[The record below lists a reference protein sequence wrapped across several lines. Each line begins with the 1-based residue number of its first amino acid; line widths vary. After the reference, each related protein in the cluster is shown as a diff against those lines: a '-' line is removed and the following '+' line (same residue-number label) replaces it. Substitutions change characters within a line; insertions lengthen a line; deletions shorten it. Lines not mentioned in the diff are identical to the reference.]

1 MIRLAIAED
10 HQSLIDGIKLLL
22 EYEDAISIVGTA
34 NDGEALLEIVEKKQP
49 NVVLTDIRMPKMDG
63 IEATKQIKKKHPK
76 INILAFTMFE
86 QTEAIQQMIE
96 AGASGYILK
105 NSSLEEVH
113 NAILAVAK
121 GEKYFD
127 ANINTNVINAQ
138 SSNKTKGV
146 LTKRQTEILQLIG
159 QGKTSREIADLLFIG
174 VHTVDTHRKNMV
186 RILGLQGKGEL
197 MRFALTITLS
207 QNQDVS
213 IKIDVFKTESDS
225 TKKST
230 TIKEKTYNYIYKT
243 ERKGSWQT
251 TFGFNFIHLRNND
264 TYFSKTVDSTFVI
277 AEGTN
282 QNKYDFY
289 PTIMFTWY
297 ANNSDTI
304 NFGLSGGLG
313 YDLEKSVSVF
323 VGGSI
328 IYNQNIT
335 ITAGLAFHN
344 QQRLNSAYQEG
355 DLIKE
360 NLSFE
365 QLHEDYIRLNPFLS
379 IAFRLDKSPF
389 N

>member
-197 MRFALTITLS
+197 MRFAL
-207 QNQDVS
+207 
-213 IKIDVFKTESDS
+213 E
-225 TKKST
+225 KK
-230 TIKEKTYNYIYKT
+230 YK
-243 ERKGSWQT
+243 
-251 TFGFNFIHLRNND
+251 F
-264 TYFSKTVDSTFVI
+264 
-277 AEGTN
+277 
-282 QNKYDFY
+282 
-289 PTIMFTWY
+289 
-297 ANNSDTI
+297 
-304 NFGLSGGLG
+304 
-313 YDLEKSVSVF
+313 
-323 VGGSI
+323 
-328 IYNQNIT
+328 
-335 ITAGLAFHN
+335 
-344 QQRLNSAYQEG
+344 
-355 DLIKE
+355 
-360 NLSFE
+360 
-365 QLHEDYIRLNPFLS
+365 
-379 IAFRLDKSPF
+379 
-389 N
+389 